1 LGKIE
6 LDRIIKHAGIIMIKP
21 LRKLP
26 LSLIILTKPI
36 ITLSVAFSAFTA
48 YIMHEGGF
56 TDGWL
61 SMYLGVLLTAAGS
74 STLNQIQESE
84 PDQLMERTKNRPLPA
99 KEISIQTA
107 AIWAIILVASGAC
120 LLWIFANPF
129 ASVLAIITIVWYNGI
144 YTPLK
149 RFSPWAIL
157 PGAIV
162 GAIPPVIGWVAAGG
176 SIMNHHILYL
186 AFFFFIGQ
194 VPHFWL
200 ILLRHSDD
208 YEKGGFPSI
217 NTTFTKPQISRLT
230 FSWTLATAITAIGLP
245 IYGLISSQSLS
256 VITVIS
262 SVLLIIL
269 FFKLIKN
276 EQFANQAFIIMNI
289 YFLCIMLI
297 IISDSLLRGKALIY

>member
-1 LGKIE
+1 
-6 LDRIIKHAGIIMIKP
+6 MIKP
-21 LRKLP
+21 FSKLP
-26 LSLIILTKPI
+26 SSLIKLTKPI
-36 ITLSVAFSAFTA
+36 ITLSVAFSALTA
-48 YIMHEGGF
+48 YIMHDGEF
-56 TDGWL
+56 SDGWL
-61 SMYLGVLLTAAGS
+61 TMYLGVLLTAAGS
-74 STLNQIQESE
+74 STLNQIQESG

-99 KEISIQTA
+99 KEVSIQTA
-107 AIWAIILVASGAC
+107 VIWAIILVASGAV

-129 ASVLAIITIVWYNGI
+129 ASTLSIITILWYNGI

-149 RFSPWAIL
+149 RISPWAIL

-162 GAIPPVIGWVAAGG
+162 GAIPPVIGWVAADG
-176 SIMNHHILYL
+176 SISNPHILYL

-245 IYGLISSQSLS
+245 IFGLIGSQSLS
-256 VITVIS
+256 LITALF

-269 FFKLIKN
+269 FLKLIRS
-276 EQFANQAFIIMNI
+276 ERFANQAFVIMNI
-289 YFLCIMLI
+289 YFLCMMLI
-297 IISDSLLRGKALIY
+297 IIADALI